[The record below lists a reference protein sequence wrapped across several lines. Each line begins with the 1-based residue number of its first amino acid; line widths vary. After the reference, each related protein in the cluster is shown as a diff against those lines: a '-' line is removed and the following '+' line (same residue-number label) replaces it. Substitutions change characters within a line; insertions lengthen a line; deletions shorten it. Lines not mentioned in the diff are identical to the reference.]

1 MALRRYSRAPQ
12 LALGTR
18 YGTSDAIVKIRQ
30 GIALGIIQVKTL
42 VLAQGQRL
50 DTVAGSEYG
59 DGSLWWVIAAASDIG
74 WAPQAPPGTILK
86 VPTSLSAVS
95 QALAT

>member
-1 MALRRYSRAPQ
+1 MAIRRYSRAPQ

-30 GIALGIIQVKTL
+30 GVSLGIVQVKTL

-50 DTVAGSEYG
+50 DTVAGQEYG
-59 DGSLWWVIAAASDIG
+59 DGSLWWIIAAASDIG
-74 WAPQAPPGTILK
+74 WAPQAPPGTILR
-86 VPTSLSAVS
+86 VPINLSAVA